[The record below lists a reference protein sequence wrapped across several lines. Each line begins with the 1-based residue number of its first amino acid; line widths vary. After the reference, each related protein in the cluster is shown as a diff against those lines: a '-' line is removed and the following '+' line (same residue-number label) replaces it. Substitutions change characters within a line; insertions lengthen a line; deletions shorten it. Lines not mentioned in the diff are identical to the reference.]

1 MTSEYDKVTVS
12 FRTER
17 YKRDILKKIIT
28 SDDNFDFAK
37 IMNQYLDTILVNSGS
52 DFIIECHNERI
63 RQLQSE
69 IEKIKMS
76 SKDRLELMRPNIN
89 RELDRFLDPIGPEG
103 GRTYAQHGTM
113 IYLRDR
119 LVNKYKID
127 HHLANQMITERV
139 CIVYDNLPD
148 ERDRL
153 MKIISEIQAE
163 N

>member
-1 MTSEYDKVTVS
+1 MTSDYDKVTVG

-17 YKRDILKKIIT
+17 YKRDILKKIIAC
-28 SDDNFDFAK
+28 DDNFDFAN
-37 IMNQYLDTILVNSGS
+37 IMNQYLDVILVNSGS

-63 RQLQSE
+63 RQLQYE

-76 SKDRLELMRPNIN
+76 SKDRFELMKPDIN

-103 GRTYAQHGTM
+103 RRTYAQHGTM
-113 IYLRDR
+113 IFLRDR

-127 HHLANQMITERV
+127 QDLAKQILTERV
-139 CIVYDNLPD
+139 CIVYENLPD

-153 MKIISEIQAE
+153 MKILGELQVQ